1 MSEWVNTE
9 VIIVCISFIRRTFVV
24 TYFHI
29 FSLNKSGTM
38 FLQLNHQK
46 LEVYKSTRDFVN
58 ECYKLTRA
66 LPAEERYNLVSQIR
80 RAALS
85 VHLNLAEGASRRS
98 LAERKRFYEI
108 SRGSIIEIDTALGIV
123 FDLKYCTT
131 AELQPTG
138 DSLLRSFKL
147 LSLLINK
154 T

>member
-1 MSEWVNTE
+1 
-9 VIIVCISFIRRTFVV
+9 
-24 TYFHI
+24 
-29 FSLNKSGTM
+29 M

-46 LEVYKSTRDFVN
+46 PEVYKSTKEFVN
-58 ECYKLTRA
+58 QCYKLTRT
-66 LPAEERYNLVSQIR
+66 LPPEERYNLVSQIR

-98 LAERKRFYEI
+98 LIERKRYYEI
-108 SRGSIIEIDTALGIV
+108 SRGSLIEIDTALGIV

-131 AELQPTG
+131 EELQPVG

-154 T
+154 S